1 MAEWIEVKNFKKL
14 QHYRER
20 RPPWIKLYGALF
32 DDFEFTELS
41 DASKLLLIGLGIL
54 ASRTENRI
62 PNKPKWIRS
71 CLHLSEKCDLAPLLK
86 AGFIFIRSGNA
97 STPES
102 AALTERKQNLLP
114 ETERETEKRESR
126 DREEREIA
134 NAILESLGSSHE
146 QTGKARATA

>member
-1 MAEWIEVKNFKKL
+1 VSEWIEVKNFKKL

-20 RPPWIKLYGALF
+20 RPPWIKLYGSLF

-62 PNKPKWIRS
+62 PNKPKWIRD

-86 AGFIFIRSGNA
+86 AGFIFIRSEDA
-97 STPES
+97 STPAS
-102 AALTERKQNLLP
+102 MPPAERKQNLMP

-126 DREEREIA
+126 GREEREIA
-134 NAILESLGSSHE
+134 HAILESLGSSHE
-146 QTGKARATA
+146 QPSNVRAIA